1 MHQRRLCKGKPD
13 LGQHRIIASAGFDDP
28 CRIIRYEMDG
38 QRYPNRI
45 ILGTETYPPEIARN
59 WDCVLHMNHVI
70 GDFTWA
76 GWDYLGEAGV
86 GIPGYVP
93 GEGGFMADFPAQLP
107 YVGDFD
113 LTGRRRPAS
122 YYREIVFGLRTADF
136 GKASGNIHRHPAM

>member
-1 MHQRRLCKGKPD
+1 
-13 LGQHRIIASAGFDDP
+13 
-28 CRIIRYEMDG
+28 MDG

-122 YYREIVFGLRTADF
+122 ITGRLY
-136 GKASGNIHRHPAM
+136 SGCGQLILEKRPGTSTVTLQCEGTTSVIEL

>member
-1 MHQRRLCKGKPD
+1 MTAH
-13 LGQHRIIASAGFDDP
+13 
-28 CRIIRYEMDG
+28 YEKDG